1 MALAEEEVY
10 SKVVDPIRTGVKSML
25 KKLDFSQSW
34 AWKRAERFYPIKSS
48 RFGEKDKVRQ
58 KHQHFKSGTLT
69 NWVKR
74 LSAIFFSSKWNI
86 LLEGSRHPNF
96 KNTFEYSKT
105 FHNMSFPRRIG
116 TLTPPNS
123 KIFRRGWEAKRVM
136 KLLGVQLWSWKSHSD
151 DPRIYRIL
159 QRALGLKK

>member
-1 MALAEEEVY
+1 MPGGGAIVPPHHIFMYNHANTQ
-10 SKVVDPIRTGVKSML
+10 SSML

-34 AWKRAERFYPIKSS
+34 AWKRAVRFYPIKSS

-58 KHQHFKSGTLT
+58 KYQHFKSGTLT

-74 LSAIFFSSKWNI
+74 LSTIFFLQKWNI
-86 LLEGSRHPNF
+86 ILEGSRPPNF

-105 FHNMSFPRRIG
+105 FHNMSFLRRIG

-123 KIFRRGWEAKRVM
+123 KIFRRGWEANRVNQVVDVGGST
-136 KLLGVQLWSWKSHSD
+136 L
-151 DPRIYRIL
+151 IL
-159 QRALGLKK
+159 KIS